1 LGIGVFTVFCRFRPA
16 TEAIRDFLGGFLGDF
31 PALWET
37 LDFPLAGF
45 VRVIFA
51 MIRVY

>member
-1 LGIGVFTVFCRFRPA
+1 M
-16 TEAIRDFLGGFLGDF
+16 EGFLGYF
-31 PALWET
+31 PALWAT